1 MLRTEAE
8 ERASLVDVHSYD
20 VSLDFTRGDELFGSA
35 TTIRFACSAP
45 STSTFVELSPLEVHS
60 ITLNGKPID
69 ASEVKD
75 GRLWLD
81 HLAADNELVVD
92 ATMAYVRD
100 GEGMHRAID
109 PQDGKAYLYGS
120 PASSTAGKIYA
131 CFEQPDLKAPYS
143 VRVKAP
149 RDWAVISNGA
159 AKSAANDAAGDGW
172 HTFETTRPIAT
183 YFFTVC
189 AGPFAMQ
196 AGEHDGIPLGIYV
209 RRTLADRLAE
219 QADEIFTI
227 TAQGFDYYHRVY
239 GIRYPWGKYDQV
251 FVPEFNMGA
260 MENPGC
266 VTLRDE
272 FVFQGHASRAEHLL
286 RAVVVIHEM
295 AHMWFGDLVTMQ
307 WWDDLWLNESFAE
320 FLAQQGT
327 AEATEFSEAWIDF
340 SAIRKNWGYAADR
353 APSTHPIAGTPAPDA
368 NAALENLDGIT
379 YPKGASALRQLA
391 AYLGEE
397 TFLSGVRKYLRTHEF
412 GNASLQDFLRAMS
425 EESGQDVDDWAQAWL
440 LTPGTDVLEASTD
453 GGTVVINRSTPEQF
467 PAQRPHVTDIAAYRR
482 GVRVAKADVRID
494 SDRTEVPGLRSSES
508 PNLLLPNATDR
519 TWAIVALDGATQAKL
534 PEELPNIDDATARG
548 VVWSSLLNG
557 LSLGTVDPALLLD
570 TFEAA
575 WPVEDVDPL
584 LEAVATMTAGRL
596 PGKFLTVA
604 HTPAALD
611 RLAATGNRVFD
622 ATGAGDS
629 RRLTAAR
636 LVSGTTADIDLLREW
651 LAGRGLPGFLAND
664 DQFRWSV
671 IGRLAS
677 LGAMDAAEI
686 DDWRAKDPSVSGV
699 LRSLSARTRVPT
711 AEAKAWAWSQLTES
725 DNPSSHEL
733 GAVASAF
740 FGATDQEITR
750 PYVERFF
757 DELPKLS
764 SRLGD
769 MVLHLLAADGYP
781 ITVVEQRTLDLAE
794 NALAGELPAGVRR
807 SFVDGTSRLRE
818 QLRSQEK
825 FGAQQ

>member
-1 MLRTEAE
+1 MPSLLRTEAE
-8 ERASLVDVHSYD
+8 ERASLVDVRSYD
-20 VSLDFTRGDELFGSA
+20 IALDLTKGDELFGSA
-35 TTIRFACSAP
+35 TTIRFGCTTPHA
-45 STSTFVELSPLEVHS
+45 STFVELRPQEVHS
-60 ITLNGKPID
+60 ITLNGNPID
-69 ASEVKD
+69 VSDVKD

-81 HLAADNELVVD
+81 HLEADNELVVD

-109 PQDGKAYLYGS
+109 PQDGQAYLYGS

-131 CFEQPDLKAPYS
+131 CFEQPDLKAPYN

-149 RDWAVISNGA
+149 QEWAVIANGA
-159 AKSAANDAAGDGW
+159 AREAADGW
-172 HTFETTRPIAT
+172 RTFETTRPIAT

-189 AGPFAMQ
+189 AGPFAVQQ
-196 AGEHDGIPLGIYV
+196 AEHDGIPLGIYV
-209 RRTLADRLAE
+209 RATLADQLAE
-219 QADEIFTI
+219 QADEIFTV
-227 TAQGFDYYHRVY
+227 TQQGFDYYHRVY

-286 RAVVVIHEM
+286 RATVIIHEM

-327 AEATEFSEAWIDF
+327 AEATEFSEAWVDF

-368 NAALENLDGIT
+368 NSALENLDGIT

-391 AYLGEE
+391 AYIGEDV
-397 TFLSGVRKYLRTHEF
+397 FLSGVRKYLQTHEF
-412 GNASLQDFLRAMS
+412 GNASLQDFLYAMS
-425 EESGQDVDDWAQAWL
+425 EASGQNIEDWAQAWL
-440 LTPGTDVLEASTD
+440 LTPGTDVLEISTD
-453 GGTVVINRSTPEQF
+453 GDRVVINRSTPEQF
-467 PAQRPHVTDIAAYRR
+467 PAQRPHVTDIAAYRH
-482 GVRVAKADVRID
+482 GVQVARADVRID
-494 SDRTEVPGLRSSES
+494 SDRTEVHGLKLGQA
-508 PNLLLPNATDR
+508 PNLLLPNESDR
-519 TWAIVALDGATQAKL
+519 TWAIVALDETTQAKL
-534 PEELPNIDDATARG
+534 PDELPHIEDATVRG

-557 LSLGTVDPALLLD
+557 LALGTVNPALLLD

-584 LEAVATMTAGRL
+584 LEAVATMTTGLL
-596 PGKFLTVA
+596 PGRFLTVA

-611 RLAATGNRVFD
+611 RLAATGIRVFE
-622 ATGAGDS
+622 AAAASDS

-636 LVSGTTADIDLLREW
+636 LVVATSADIQLLREW
-651 LAGRGLPGFLAND
+651 LAGRGLPAFLTDD

-677 LGAMDAAEI
+677 LGAMEIAEI
-686 DDWRAKDPSVSGV
+686 EDWRTKDPSVSGV
-699 LRSLSARTRVPT
+699 LRSLSARTRIPSEET
-711 AEAKAWAWSQLTES
+711 KAWAWSQLTEAN

-733 GAVASAF
+733 GAVARSF
-740 FGATDQEITR
+740 FGATEQEITR

-757 DELPKLS
+757 TELPKLS
-764 SRLGD
+764 SKLGD

-781 ITVVEQRTLDLAE
+781 TTVVEESTVELAE
-794 NALAGELPAGVRR
+794 RALHGDLPAGVRR
-807 SFVDGTSRLRE
+807 SFVDATSRLRE
-818 QLRSQEK
+818 QLRSQER
-825 FGAQQ
+825 FG

>member
-1 MLRTEAE
+1 MPSLLRTEAE
-8 ERASLVDVHSYD
+8 ERASLVTVRAYD
-20 VSLDFTRGDELFGSA
+20 VSLDLTMGDELFGSA
-35 TTIRFACSAP
+35 TTIRFGCATPHA
-45 STSTFVELSPLEVHS
+45 TTFVDLNPHEVHS
-60 ITLNGKPID
+60 ITLNGNPID
-69 ASEVKD
+69 VADVHD

-81 HLAADNELVVD
+81 DLAVDNELVVD
-92 ATMAYVRD
+92 ATMSYVRD
-100 GEGMHRAID
+100 GEGMHRAVD

-149 RDWAVISNGA
+149 QDWTVIANGA
-159 AKSAANDAAGDGW
+159 ASETAGGW

-189 AGPFAMQ
+189 AGPFAVQ
-196 AGEHDGIPLGIYV
+196 TSEHDEIPLGIYV
-209 RRTLADRLAE
+209 RATLADQLAE
-219 QADEIFTI
+219 QADEIFTV
-227 TAQGFDYYHRVY
+227 TRQGFDYYHRVY

-272 FVFQGHASRAEHLL
+272 FVFQGRASRAEHLL
-286 RAVVVIHEM
+286 RATVIIHEM
-295 AHMWFGDLVTMQ
+295 AHMWFGDLVTMK

-327 AEATEFSEAWIDF
+327 AEATEFSEAWVDF
-340 SAIRKNWGYAADR
+340 SAVRKNWGYAADR

-368 NAALENLDGIT
+368 NSALENLDGIT

-391 AYLGEE
+391 AYIGEDI
-397 TFLSGVRKYLRTHEF
+397 FLSGVRKYLQTHEF
-412 GNASLQDFLRAMS
+412 GNATLQDFLHAMS
-425 EESGQDVDDWAQAWL
+425 DESGQSVEAWAQAWL
-440 LTPGTDVLEASTD
+440 LTPGTDVLEVSTD
-453 GGTVVINRSTPEQF
+453 GDRVVIDRSTPEQF
-467 PAQRPHVTDIAAYRR
+467 PAQRPHVTDIAAYRH
-482 GVRVAKADVRID
+482 GVQVAKADLRVD
-494 SDRTEVPGLRSSES
+494 SDRTEVRGLKLGQS

-519 TWAIVALDGATQAKL
+519 TWAIVELDEMTQATL
-534 PEELPNIDDATARG
+534 PDELPNIEDATARG

-557 LSLGTVDPALLLD
+557 LARGTVNPSRLLD

-584 LEAVATMTAGRL
+584 LEAVATMTTGLL
-596 PGKFLTVA
+596 PGRFLPVVR
-604 HTPAALD
+604 TPAALD
-611 RLAATGNRVFD
+611 RLAATGIRVF
-622 ATGAGDS
+622 GAAAASDS

-636 LVSGTTADIDLLREW
+636 LVVATSADIQLLREW
-651 LAGRGLPGFLAND
+651 LAGHGLPAFLADD

-677 LGAMDAAEI
+677 LGAMDTAEI
-686 DDWRAKDPSVSGV
+686 DDWRTKDLSVSGV
-699 LRSLSARTRVPT
+699 LRSLAARTRIPSEET
-711 AEAKAWAWSQLTES
+711 KAWAWSQLTEA
-725 DNPSSHEL
+725 DNNPSSHEL
-733 GAVASAF
+733 SAVARSF

-757 DELPKLS
+757 TELPQLS
-764 SRLGD
+764 SKLGD

-781 ITVVEQRTLDLAE
+781 TTVVEERTVELAE
-794 NALAGELPAGVRR
+794 RALHGDLPAGVRR
-807 SFVDGTSRLRE
+807 SFVDATSRLRE

-825 FGAQQ
+825 FG

>member
-1 MLRTEAE
+1 MSSLLRTEAE
-8 ERASLVDVHSYD
+8 ERASLVDVTSYELA
-20 VSLDFTRGDELFGSA
+20 LDFTRGAELFGSA
-35 TTIRFACSAP
+35 VTIRFTCSTPGA
-45 STSTFVELSPLEVHS
+45 STFVEFDPREVGS
-60 ITLNGKPID
+60 ITLNGNAID
-69 ASEVKD
+69 ESQVKG

-81 HLAADNELVVD
+81 HLDADNELVVD
-92 ATMAYVRD
+92 ATMGYVRD
-100 GEGMHRAID
+100 GEGMHRAVD
-109 PQDGKAYLYGS
+109 PQDEQAYLYGS

-131 CFEQPDLKAPYS
+131 CFEQPDLKAPYT

-149 RDWAVISNGA
+149 EEWVVAANGA
-159 AKSAANDAAGDGW
+159 ANETVDGW
-172 HTFETTRPIAT
+172 RTFETTRPIAT

-189 AGPFAMQ
+189 AGPFAVRTS
-196 AGEHDGIPLGIYV
+196 EHDGIPLGIYA
-209 RRTLADRLAE
+209 RATLADQLAD
-219 QADEIFTI
+219 QAEEIFTI
-227 TAQGFDYYHRVY
+227 TRQGFDYYHRVY

-286 RAVVVIHEM
+286 RAVVIIHEM

-397 TFLSGVRKYLRTHEF
+397 VFLSAVRKYLHAHEF
-412 GNASLQDFLRAMS
+412 GNASLHDFLQAMS
-425 EESGQDVDDWAQAWL
+425 EESGRDIQDWARAWL
-440 LTPGTDVLEASTD
+440 LTPGTDVMTASVD
-453 GGTVVINRSTPEQF
+453 GDAVSITRTAPTQF
-467 PAQRPHVTDIAAYRR
+467 PAQRPHVTDIAAFRH
-482 GVRVAKADVRID
+482 GVQISRVDVRID
-494 SDRTEVPGLRSSES
+494 ADRTEVPDLNPGRT

-519 TWAIVALDGATQAKL
+519 TWAIVALDEATQRQL
-534 PEELPNIDDATARG
+534 PEELPHLRDATARG
-548 VVWSSLLNG
+548 VVWSSLFNG
-557 LSLGTVDPALLLD
+557 LALGTVDPSLVID

-584 LEAVATMTAGRL
+584 LEAVATMTSGLL
-596 PGKFLTVA
+596 PGRFLTIA
-604 HTPAALD
+604 KTPAALD
-611 RLAATGNRVFD
+611 RLAATGTRVFE
-622 ATGAGDS
+622 ATSASDS

-636 LVSGTTADIDLLREW
+636 LVAATSADTDLLRDW
-651 LAGRGLPGFLAND
+651 LAGRGLPAFLAGD

-671 IGRLAS
+671 ISRLAS
-677 LGAMDAAEI
+677 LGAMGVPEI
-686 DDWRAKDPSVSGV
+686 DEWRAKDPSVSGV
-699 LRSLSARTRVPT
+699 LRSLSARTRIPT
-711 AEAKAWAWSQLTES
+711 AEAKTWAWSRLTES
-725 DNPSSHEL
+725 DNASSHEL
-733 GAVASAF
+733 GAVARTF

-757 DELPKLS
+757 TELPQLS
-764 SRLGD
+764 SKLGD

-781 ITVVEQRTLDLAE
+781 TTVVEERTVELAE
-794 NALAGELPAGVRR
+794 SALAGQLPAGVRR

-818 QLRSQEK
+818 QLAAQRR
-825 FGAQQ
+825 FGDVA